1 MKSQSLKFFPRESK
15 LTTQEQ
21 LFMSD
26 FNIFNEKRVANQKL
40 EAFAVYT
47 LLRMKMSDDDD
58 AGYFLKFN
66 KDLLNLLSCSI
77 GTDNRFLE
85 RVVKRCLDR
94 GLFDPVM
101 YEKYKILTS
110 PDIQDK
116 YFFGKQRCTNIRV
129 VKDYLY
135 DFVYE
140 KYDFVNKKCKFVNKN
155 GEIVC
160 KNSQTTQDKT
170 DTKTKNEA
178 PAERSNSNL
187 ELFLKEFPKKA
198 ESGVKIPDYVD
209 FKALT
214 ERVRASDFL
223 KMANNL
229 KLSWLVKKENY
240 DKVIAGHYDKIVFSP
255 GNAKKQNYTNHEYS
269 QEELNNLFT
278 DLDSVKLGGNNG

>member
-58 AGYFLKFN
+58 AGYFLNYN
-66 KDLLNLLSCSI
+66 KDLLNLLASTL

-85 RVVKRCLDR
+85 RVVKRSLER
-94 GLFDPVM
+94 GLFDKVM

-116 YFFGKQRCTNIRV
+116 YFFGKQRCTSIRV
-129 VKDYLY
+129 VKEYLY
-135 DFVYE
+135 SFVYE
-140 KYDFVNKKCKFVNKN
+140 KYEFVNKKCKIVSIFGENVN
-155 GEIVC
+155 

-170 DTKTKNEA
+170 NTKTKNEA
-178 PAERSNSNL
+178 PAERSNQDL

-198 ESGVKIPDYVD
+198 ESGVKIPDYVH

-240 DKVIAGHYDKIVFSP
+240 DKVLAGHYDKIVFSP
-255 GNAKKQNYTNHEYS
+255 GKTQNYDNRSYS
-269 QEELNNLFT
+269 QEQLNNLFT